1 MYIAEIQGKF
11 TPSEE
16 RKEDI
21 LTSDVFS
28 FFKYAKRE
36 VFLYQLVKYLQLDI
50 VKSDTV
56 KAEFIFW
63 PSYEDGTQPD
73 LIILVGKYYL
83 LIEAKFSSGFGKST
97 DLIKHQ
103 LIREIEGG
111 KLEAQNL
118 NKEFHI
124 IAVTAHYTKYHFYYD
139 NPEFSNYEIFW
150 LNWHRIALLI
160 YGTLSKSKSLDL
172 ETICFAE
179 DLYKLLAKKKLRS
192 YAGVEILEDINNIA
206 LSPKQLFFNAATA
219 QYRGDFL
226 GFMDAL
232 REFPI
237 MLKVSKFVFF
247 FSKATFFKFDSDNL
261 MSNKSKTIFFGGKN
275 D

>member
-1 MYIAEIQGKF
+1 MYLAEIQGKF

-36 VFLYQLVKYLQLDI
+36 VFLYQLLKYLQLDV
-50 VKSDTV
+50 VKNDV
-56 KAEFIFW
+56 VNAEFIFW

-83 LIEAKFSSGFGKST
+83 LIEAKFSSGFGRSIDFKR
-97 DLIKHQ
+97 HQ

-118 NKEFHI
+118 NIEFQI
-124 IAVTAHYTKYHFYYD
+124 IAVTAHYTKHHFYYD
-139 NPEFSNYEIFW
+139 NPEFSNYKIIW
-150 LNWHRIALLI
+150 LNWHRIALII
-160 YGTLSKSKSLDL
+160 YETLSRSKTLDS
-172 ETICFAE
+172 ETLCFAE
-179 DLYKLLAKKKLRS
+179 DLYKLLAKKKLRK
-192 YAGVEILEDINNIA
+192 YAGIEILEDINQIA
-206 LSPKQLFFNAATA
+206 FPPALLFFNSATA

-232 REFPI
+232 GVLSK
-237 MLKVSKFVFF
+237 MLRACKYVFF
-247 FSKATFFKFDSDNL
+247 KSKAIFLKFDSVDLIINAPE
-261 MSNKSKTIFFGGKN
+261 TIFFGGKN
-275 D
+275 E

>member
-1 MYIAEIQGKF
+1 MYIAELQGKF

-36 VFLYQLVKYLQLDI
+36 VFLYQLLKYLQLEI

-83 LIEAKFSSGFGKST
+83 LIEAKFSSGFGRST
-97 DLIKHQ
+97 DSIRHQ

-124 IAVTAHYTKYHFYYD
+124 IAVTAHYTKHHFYYD
-139 NPEFSNYEIFW
+139 NPEFSNYKIFW

-160 YGTLSKSKSLDL
+160 YETLSRSKSLDI

-179 DLYKLLAKKKLRS
+179 DLYKLLAKKKLRNF
-192 YAGVEILEDINNIA
+192 AGIEILGDINHIA

-232 REFPI
+232 RELSK
-237 MLKVSKFVFF
+237 MHQVSKFIFF
-247 FSKATFFKFDSDNL
+247 NSKASFFKFDSVNL
-261 MSNKSKTIFFGGKN
+261 ISDTSETIFFGGKN
-275 D
+275 E

>member
-36 VFLYQLVKYLQLDI
+36 VFLHRFLKYLQLDFVI
-50 VKSDTV
+50 SDLV

-63 PSYEDGTQPD
+63 PSYEDGTQPH

-83 LIEAKFSSGFGKST
+83 LIEAKFFSGFGKST
-97 DLIKHQ
+97 DLMRHQ

-118 NKEFHI
+118 NKEFRI
-124 IAVTAHYTKYHFYYD
+124 IAVTAHYTKYHFFYD
-139 NPEFSNYEIFW
+139 NPEFSNYNIFW
-150 LNWHRIALLI
+150 VNWHRIALLI
-160 YGTLSKSKSLDL
+160 YDTLSRSKSLDL

-179 DLYKLLAKKKLRS
+179 DLYKLLAKKKLKKFCWYRNIGRHQS
-192 YAGVEILEDINNIA
+192 HYFIIQTNIL
-206 LSPKQLFFNAATA
+206 QC
-219 QYRGDFL
+219 
-226 GFMDAL
+226 
-232 REFPI
+232 
-237 MLKVSKFVFF
+237 
-247 FSKATFFKFDSDNL
+247 DNC
-261 MSNKSKTIFFGGKN
+261 SIPR
-275 D
+275 